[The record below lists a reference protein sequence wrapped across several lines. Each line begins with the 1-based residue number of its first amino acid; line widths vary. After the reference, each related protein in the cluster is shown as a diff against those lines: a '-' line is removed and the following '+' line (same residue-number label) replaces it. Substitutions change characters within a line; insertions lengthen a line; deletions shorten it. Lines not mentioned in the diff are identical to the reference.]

1 MNCGGLGCPLSGVS
15 RGGYTRHVQP
25 QIPANASPY
34 ARRCLEA
41 IAAAGLGS
49 SISIGGAFGLSH
61 YLEYRTTHDV
71 DAWWTDVATPDIR
84 GKLVGVVEEALR
96 TAGSVRTR
104 SWGEVTSIDL
114 ARDGRTVFSFQVA
127 ARSGLLNA
135 PRTGPWPGGVLLD
148 SLEDLV
154 ASKMVALVER
164 GIPRDFRDIHALCQ
178 AGLADPSGCWRLWEA
193 RLLASGER
201 VDPSRARLAI
211 RSHLARIEA
220 ARPLEAIA
228 EADQRAQA
236 GQVRAWL
243 KRELLGED

>member
-1 MNCGGLGCPLSGVS
+1 M
-15 RGGYTRHVQP
+15 QP
-25 QIPANASPY
+25 RIPANSSPY
-34 ARRCLEA
+34 ARLCLEA

-71 DAWWTDVATPDIR
+71 DAWWTDAATLNIR
-84 GKLVGVVEEALR
+84 GRLVGVVEEALR

-114 ARDGRTVFSFQVA
+114 AREGRTVFSFQVA
-127 ARSGLLNA
+127 ARSGLLNTPLA
-135 PRTGPWPGGVLLD
+135 SPWPGGVLLD

-164 GIPRDFRDIHALCQ
+164 GTPRDFRDIHALCQ

-193 RLLASGER
+193 RLLASDER

-220 ARPLEAIA
+220 ARPLEGIA
-228 EADQRAQA
+228 EADRRGQA
-236 GQVRAWL
+236 GQVREWF